1 MLFRSRRLFGIEQ
14 TNQCF
19 GDSLTLCP
27 LGTSSNPLAL
37 SLFAAESLVRDYL
50 NGRTLP
56 TALHSAVVR
65 MAESRL
71 MDGLMP
77 VLDETLRRDIDSG
90 AIASSP

>member
-1 MLFRSRRLFGIEQ
+1 LWLLLRLSGIEQ
-14 TNQCF
+14 TNPCF

-27 LGTSSNPLAL
+27 SGTSRNPLAL
-37 SLFAAESLVRDYL
+37 FLFAAESLVRDYL

-77 VLDETLRRDIDSG
+77 VLDETLCREIDGG
-90 AIASSP
+90 AIASPP